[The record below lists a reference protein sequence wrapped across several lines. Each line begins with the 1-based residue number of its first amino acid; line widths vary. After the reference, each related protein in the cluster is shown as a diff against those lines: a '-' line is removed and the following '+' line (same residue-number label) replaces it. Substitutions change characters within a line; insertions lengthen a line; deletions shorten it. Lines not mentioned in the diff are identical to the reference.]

1 MTYKRFWLAA
11 AGVVASAAIQFIILT
26 FMQSN
31 TAAQQTGVLV
41 VQDLMIVLLFD
52 QIKKRHYYE

>member
-1 MTYKRFWLAA
+1 MTNKRFWLA
-11 AGVVASAAIQFIILT
+11 GVGVIASAAIQFIILT
-26 FMQSN
+26 FMQNN

-41 VQDLMIVLLFD
+41 VQDFLIVLLFD